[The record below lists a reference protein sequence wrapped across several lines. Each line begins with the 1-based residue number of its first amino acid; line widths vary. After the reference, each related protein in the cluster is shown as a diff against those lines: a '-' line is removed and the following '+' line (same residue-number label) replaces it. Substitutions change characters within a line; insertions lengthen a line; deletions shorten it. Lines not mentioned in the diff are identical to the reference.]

1 MCLQLVMSFPAPIGR
16 RHLASARP
24 TLITFHRGEARI
36 SMRKVLFLLG
46 QLDDA
51 DVEWI
56 IAHGNRR
63 QIPAGTTLIQEACP
77 IDSVFILLDGALEV
91 TGASFV
97 GNPIRLNSG
106 EIVGEMSMLDSR
118 PPAAT
123 VTAVVDSIV
132 LALPRDELL
141 DRLQCDSGF
150 AARFYRALAMF
161 LSYRMRNLYQRLGYA
176 RGKTLEED
184 VQYGDE
190 LSPELLDS
198 LHLAGTRFDRVLQRL
213 LTS

>member
-1 MCLQLVMSFPAPIGR
+1 
-16 RHLASARP
+16 
-24 TLITFHRGEARI
+24 
-36 SMRKVLFLLG
+36 MRKILFLLG

-51 DVEWI
+51 DFEWI
-56 IAHGNRR
+56 IAHGNRL
-63 QIPAGTTLIQEACP
+63 QVSTGTTLIQEACP

-91 TGASFV
+91 TGSSFV

-123 VTAVVDSIV
+123 VTAVEDSIV

-141 DRLQCDSGF
+141 AQLQCDSEF

-161 LSYRMRNLYQRLGYA
+161 LSHRLRNVYQRLGYGH
-176 RGKTLEED
+176 GKSLDEQ
-184 VQYGDE
+184 VQYEDE
-190 LSPELLDS
+190 LSPELLDN